1 MQVLFKDH
9 VHGQKEELETN
20 QQELYRSRQQ
30 QAQQLYLSFLLMRQ
44 ANGSRDHPDKCYRRW
59 RPNGFLSAFLLYM
72 LVGASL
78 CAQQFQVHVSVPAS
92 LRGSLTLTIYDGAQP
107 RTLSP
112 KSGTDFSGS
121 VKQATYAELRHSA
134 VAQPLTFFIENSHIT
149 VVFNKENPNASRITG
164 SRSNSLVRYQ
174 LEQCDYNPVE
184 CLTEYVAT
192 HPDDLIAPYLLE
204 RHIAP
209 TADRAII
216 DTLYHLLTGA
226 AQQTY
231 HYQRLT
237 ERLKHLDSL
246 NIGAPLPHFR
256 FYDDQGTLTSID
268 TLMRDSCMHL
278 LMVGATWCD
287 QCKRITDQLQQQF
300 PYIKPYIINIDKQ
313 KTQWDSHMTDI
324 LAVDHLPY
332 LLLLDADRRIVARDF
347 RHWELPRIV
356 KALDASGTTP

>member
-1 MQVLFKDH
+1 
-9 VHGQKEELETN
+9 
-20 QQELYRSRQQ
+20 
-30 QAQQLYLSFLLMRQ
+30 MRQ
-44 ANGSRDHPDKCYRRW
+44 TKGGSDHADKNNRRW
-59 RPNGFLSAFLLYM
+59 KPSRFLSALLLFM
-72 LVGASL
+72 LVGSSL
-78 CAQQFQVHVSVPAS
+78 CAQQFQVHVNLPSD

-107 RTLSP
+107 RTLTP

-164 SRSNSLVRYQ
+164 SRSNSMLRYQ
-174 LEQCDYNPVE
+174 LEECDYNPAE

-209 TADRAII
+209 TAERATI
-216 DTLYHLLTGA
+216 DTLYHLLSGA
-226 AQQTY
+226 ALQTY

-237 ERLKHLDSL
+237 ERLKQLDSL
-246 NIGAPLPHFR
+246 NIGSPLPHFH
-256 FYDDQGTLTSID
+256 FYDDQGTLISID
-268 TLMRDSCMHL
+268 TLMRDSSMHL

-287 QCKRITDQLQQQF
+287 QCKKITEPLQQQF
-300 PYIKPYIINIDKQ
+300 PDIKPLVINIDKQ

-332 LLLLDADRRIVARDF
+332 LLLLDADRHIVARDF
-347 RHWELPRIV
+347 RHWELPRIM
-356 KALDASGTTP
+356 KALDSGGATP